1 MGNSARHRCA
11 IAPFTDIA
19 QRFESLHCGFPR
31 CNLILE
37 YSRRENGSRE
47 SVIGFEK
54 SNFRIDFTYR
64 AIQFGVER
72 PLGVGQ
78 IRPVF
83 VH

>member
-1 MGNSARHRCA
+1 MGNSTLAVEQNR
-11 IAPFTDIA
+11 
-19 QRFESLHCGFPR
+19 RFESLH

-37 YSRRENGSRE
+37 YSRRENGSRG
-47 SVIGFEK
+47 SVIGTEK

-78 IRPVF
+78 ILPVF